1 MALGSL
7 SSLGF
12 GSGVLTQDTLDKLK
26 QAEEKARVD
35 PYTKKIEEN
44 TTKQKDLTEIKTK
57 LLTFQT
63 AVSSLAD
70 ATAFAKRKV
79 SASVTTNPP
88 ASLTADSGVSLQSMK
103 INVTQ
108 LAQKDVYQSKGLAND
123 GGYVDSNL
131 EGDASFTLMQNGKQ
145 YTITYNKNTT
155 YRDLADKINE
165 ATGGEIVAKI
175 VNTGE
180 KDAPYRLT
188 LTSKETGE
196 DSAISFFDGYKD
208 DKGRYVVDQNASK
221 LFSNLGWELDKPLSD
236 TAGRDGE
243 NYVLTL
249 DPETF
254 KGYGIKDDKD
264 NPLHI
269 QKAQNAEFT
278 LDGIKMIRQ
287 SNTVTDLGVG
297 LTLTLNKTGEI
308 DFDVQQDNEAVT
320 KAMQELVDAYNDLVT
335 NLNAATD
342 YNAETGTKGTLQ
354 GVTEVNSIR
363 SSIISALFDS
373 QSVSGTVEDENGNK
387 VSTTV
392 MLSMQDFG
400 LTLNDAG
407 TLSFDSSKFESKVKE
422 NPDFAESFFSGITQY
437 QDISH
442 TGDLIK
448 QGSLDKYLTKEDAE
462 TRDGEENQGIKFESG
477 KFSIVYNGQTY
488 DLSKTTDGTNFVL
501 TGKTEEEMLK
511 NLASHINSLNIDGL
525 KVKVEEYDKNN
536 EKGFKLNFSG
546 DGGSDFAIKGDK
558 DFLKIFGLSETTI
571 AAKPIEGK
579 GIFSQ
584 LKATL
589 QGMTGTNGS
598 LTKYDESLT
607 NDTKSLNESKKSAQ
621 DMIDARYDTMA
632 NQWLQYESILNKL
645 NQQLTTVT
653 NMINAANN
661 SNN

>member
-26 QAEEKARVD
+26 EAEEKARVD

-88 ASLTADSGVSLQSMK
+88 ASLTASSGVSLQSMK

-123 GGYVDSNL
+123 SGFINSTLENPTNL
-131 EGDASFTLMQNGKQ
+131 TFFSNGKE
-145 YTITYNKNTT
+145 YTVTVDKNTT
-155 YRDLADKINE
+155 FRDLADKINE
-165 ATGGEIVAKI
+165 ASGGEIVAKI

-180 KDAPYRLT
+180 KDTPYRLT

-196 DSAISFFDGYKD
+196 DSAISFYPGGKDAEGKYQFDENALGIFDSLGWKLDDRSVGIETFDPSKDKKGVGIVD
-208 DKGRYVVDQNASK
+208 DK
-221 LFSNLGWELDKPLSD
+221 E
-236 TAGRDGE
+236 
-243 NYVLTL
+243 
-249 DPETF
+249 
-254 KGYGIKDDKD
+254 

-320 KAMQELVDAYNDLVT
+320 KAMQDLVDAYNDLVT

-342 YNAETGTKGTLQ
+342 YNSETGTKGTLQ

-363 SSIISALFDS
+363 STILSALFDS

-387 VSTTV
+387 VSATV

-407 TLSFDSSKFESKVKE
+407 TLDFDSSKFESKVKE

-437 QDISH
+437 EDINH

-448 QGSLDKYLTKEDAE
+448 KGSLDKYLIKDESSRE
-462 TRDGEENQGIKFESG
+462 SEENKGLTFEPG
-477 KFSIVYNGQTY
+477 KFTIVFGGQTY
-488 DLSKTTDGTNFVL
+488 DVSKTTDGKNFVL
-501 TGKTEEEMLK
+501 TGKTEEEMLQ
-511 NLASHINSLNIDGL
+511 NLASHINSLGIDGL
-525 KVKVEEYDKNN
+525 KVKVESYNKNG
-536 EKGFKLNFSG
+536 EQGFKLKFSG
-546 DGGSDFAIKGDK
+546 DGSSDFSIKGDQE
-558 DFLKIFGLSETTI
+558 FLKQFGLSETTI

-579 GIFSQ
+579 GIFAQ
-584 LKATL
+584 LKSTL
-589 QGMTGTNGS
+589 QGITGTNGS

-661 SNN
+661 SNS